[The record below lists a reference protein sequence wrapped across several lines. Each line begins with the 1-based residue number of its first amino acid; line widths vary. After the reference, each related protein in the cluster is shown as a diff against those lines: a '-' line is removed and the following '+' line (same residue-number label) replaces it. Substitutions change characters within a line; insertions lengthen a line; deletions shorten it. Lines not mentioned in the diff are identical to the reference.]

1 MVVQTDAPYARDTEH
16 ATPQTLQGRLSK
28 WELTPNMRVG
38 AFSHYRDNSQRAYTT
53 FDGSCICHH
62 GEVAGTIRAWMF
74 HEKARSLVRWST
86 CTCTSTQGLTRKVKL
101 DDLPPKPNSYY
112 ELLQDSDA
120 ERLEMKSDSTVVALA
135 TPLRCKSGPVYLGS
149 DGRFFCGHGSE
160 FVVKAL
166 PSARKQACVDAT
178 DTPIKKPHRTIR
190 RRFQTK
196 ICRCHLVLPNRAT
209 FPELPLVTEREGD

>member
-1 MVVQTDAPYARDTEH
+1 MGQAVRIRKALNTHQLSLTTYTAAIALFIKGRQILYHSHSFMVVQTDAPYARETEH

-38 AFSHYRDNSQRAYTT
+38 AETEQ
-53 FDGSCICHH
+53 
-62 GEVAGTIRAWMF
+62 
-74 HEKARSLVRWST
+74 L
-86 CTCTSTQGLTRKVKL
+86 L
-101 DDLPPKPNSYY
+101 KPY
-112 ELLQDSDA
+112 ELLQDSNA

-135 TPLRCKSGPVYLGS
+135 TPLRCETGPVYLGS

-166 PSARKQACVDAT
+166 PSARKQACVNPT
-178 DTPIKKPHRTIR
+178 ETPIKKPHRTIR